1 MNLLLLLQRKQHE
14 KEHFQRGMWELE
26 QSHNVIAMA
35 MGESRKQVFKAKRGK
50 AEEEQKSR
58 VLYMKKRSVNNG
70 RH

>member
-1 MNLLLLLQRKQHE
+1 
-14 KEHFQRGMWELE
+14 
-26 QSHNVIAMA
+26 MA
-35 MGESRKQVFKAKRGK
+35 TGEPHKHVFKAKRGK